1 MPKDSLNQSLS
12 LFWQQAIWVSDEA
25 FQKEKKLNHWELVMH
40 TLILFFQMITLN
52 VAINFYSNALLSLL
66 ISNQFVEIKQSVF
79 KRFEKENL
87 FQLTCS
93 GNKRK
98 IGYDDVVDIFM

>member
-1 MPKDSLNQSLS
+1 MDRMKI
-12 LFWQQAIWVSDEA
+12 A
-25 FQKEKKLNHWELVMH
+25 KLTIVLVLH
-40 TLILFFQMITLN
+40 TLVLFFQMITLN

-93 GNKRK
+93 GK
-98 IGYDDVVDIFM
+98 